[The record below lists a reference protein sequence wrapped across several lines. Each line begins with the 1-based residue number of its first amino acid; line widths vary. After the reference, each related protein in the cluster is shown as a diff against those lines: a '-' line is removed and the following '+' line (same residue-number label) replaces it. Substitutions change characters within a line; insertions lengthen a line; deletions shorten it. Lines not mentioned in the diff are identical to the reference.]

1 MQGILPLAQSWGK
14 NNNDSPAGR
23 KPPLLSHL
31 FCSYQ
36 ITRTTLPK
44 SPVTEEI
51 TGQLVFLG
59 TGTSHGVPTIGCGC
73 STCTSPNP
81 KNRRT
86 RCAVALGL
94 PEGNLLIDTPPEL
107 RIQLLRERIGLIH
120 ALLYT
125 HSHADHLFGLDDVR
139 IFPCYLGHE
148 LPVYCEPT
156 VERGIRRSF
165 DYAFDPE
172 VQSYPAGG
180 LPKLVFRP
188 IGLEPFSI
196 LGAQITPLR
205 MIHGRY
211 HVLGFR
217 VGKVAYCTDTKII
230 PHESMEQLQGLDVL
244 ILDCLRHEPHPTH
257 LSIAEALAVVKEL
270 APKRTLLTHISH
282 HLEHETTNR
291 ELPPGVQL
299 AYDGLRIPLEAPIES
314 L

>member
-1 MQGILPLAQSWGK
+1 M
-14 NNNDSPAGR
+14 
-23 KPPLLSHL
+23 
-31 FCSYQ
+31 
-36 ITRTTLPK
+36 
-44 SPVTEEI
+44 
-51 TGQLVFLG
+51 FLG

-73 STCTSPNP
+73 PTCTSPDP

-107 RIQLLRERIGLIH
+107 RIQLIRERIGLIH

-125 HSHADHLFGLDDVR
+125 HGHADHLFGLDDVR
-139 IFPCYLGHE
+139 IFPLYLGHE
-148 LPVYCEPT
+148 MPVYCESA
-156 VERGIRRSF
+156 VEKSIRRSF

-180 LPKLVFRP
+180 VPKLVFRR
-188 IGLEPFSI
+188 IDLEPFRV
-196 LGAQITPLR
+196 LGCHVTPLR

-211 HVLGFR
+211 QVLGFR
-217 VGKVAYCTDTKII
+217 FGNIAYCTDTKII
-230 PHESMEQLQGLDVL
+230 PRESMEQLQGLDVL

-257 LSIAEALAVVKEL
+257 LSVDEALVIVKEL

-299 AYDGLRIPLEAPIES
+299 AYDGLRIPLDGSIDFSSPS
-314 L
+314 